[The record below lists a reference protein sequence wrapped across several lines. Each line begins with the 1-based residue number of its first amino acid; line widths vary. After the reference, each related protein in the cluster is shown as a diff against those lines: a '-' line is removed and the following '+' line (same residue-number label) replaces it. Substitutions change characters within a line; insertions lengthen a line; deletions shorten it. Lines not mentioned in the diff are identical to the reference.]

1 MLSRLGIVLLFLS
14 ILFADGAIVV
24 PLIVALIGVG
34 LIWLGKGF
42 EDEAD
47 TERQSSDVA

>member
-14 ILFADGAIVV
+14 IMFADGAIVV
-24 PLIVALIGVG
+24 PVIMALIGVS

-47 TERQSSDVA
+47 TERQGSDVA